1 MVRYKLNAVGF
12 RFPGAR
18 KERFSGEFNQSWRKF
33 LKSFAKNA
41 AIKAPIK
48 APIALLA
55 SGILLFAFGKLGH
68 FDCKNYANQTSQ
80 FVNSPEKRTRYV
92 SARMPNATS

>member
-18 KERFSGEFNQSWRKF
+18 KERFSGE
-33 LKSFAKNA
+33 SFAKNA